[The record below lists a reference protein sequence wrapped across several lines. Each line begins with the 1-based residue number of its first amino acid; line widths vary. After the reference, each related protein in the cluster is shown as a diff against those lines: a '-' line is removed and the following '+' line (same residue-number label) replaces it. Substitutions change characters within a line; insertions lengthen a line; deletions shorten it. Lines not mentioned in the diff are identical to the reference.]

1 MLLIRFFL
9 LALFLKENPTS
20 GSQRFQRIL
29 PYLFFF
35 FSKNI
40 YIYLYLHE
48 KETGD
53 GTGNKAQG
61 DGDLGHGQHIP
72 VAHEHLASLL
82 IYF

>member
-1 MLLIRFFL
+1 MLLIRFL

-29 PYLFFF
+29 PYLFII
-35 FSKNI
+35 SINI